1 MPYLTSN
8 LTTKEYGIISIFSI
22 IQLFLLPIIG
32 FSSIAAVQRQYFN
45 KQINFSKYIGNS
57 IILLFFSICLI
68 LFVFSIFSQTILNFI
83 NLSFFW
89 FFMVLLTTIMQYIFM
104 LRLVIF
110 QVSQNSMS
118 FLYFNLLG
126 LFLNIFMTWIFI
138 SKLNLGMDGRL
149 FAIIFSTFILSLI
162 SIFSLCNEH
171 LINLK
176 VDKLYLKDAF
186 IYSAPLI
193 FHSISGAIIGLSD
206 RFLISNL
213 IGMDET
219 GIYSVAFQISASINL
234 LSTAINNAYVPRLFN
249 SLDNLNVNKKQI
261 VKYTYYWYGLLITV
275 FLVYMTFQEFFHRIV
290 MLFISKE
297 FYGVFELLPYLFLAT
312 IFNSFYLTVVNFLFY
327 QKKTLVITFVTILL
341 SIFNILLT
349 YFFLIGFGLVGA
361 AYSMAITYF
370 LLFFTVFIVVYIKF
384 PLPWLY
390 FVEKK
395 II

>member
-1 MPYLTSN
+1 
-8 LTTKEYGIISIFSI
+8 
-22 IQLFLLPIIG
+22 
-32 FSSIAAVQRQYFN
+32 
-45 KQINFSKYIGNS
+45 
-57 IILLFFSICLI
+57 
-68 LFVFSIFSQTILNFI
+68 
-83 NLSFFW
+83 
-89 FFMVLLTTIMQYIFM
+89 M

-176 VDKLYLKDAF
+176 FDKSYLVDAF

-206 RFLISNL
+206 RFLISKL
-213 IGMDET
+213 IGMDAT

-234 LSTAINNAYVPRLFN
+234 LSTAVNNAFVPRLFN
-249 SLDNLNVNKKQI
+249 NLDNLNLNKNEI
-261 VKYTYYWYGLLITV
+261 VKYTYYWYGILTVV
-275 FLVYMTFQEFFHRIV
+275 FLIYVTFQDFFHRIV

-297 FYGVFELLPYLFLAT
+297 FYGVFDLLPYLFLAT
-312 IFNSFYLTVVNFLFY
+312 IFNSFYLAVVNYLFY
-327 QKKTLVITFVTILL
+327 MKKTLIITIVTVIISVL
-341 SIFNILLT
+341 NVLLT
-349 YFFLIGFGLVGA
+349 YFFLNWFGLVGA
-361 AYSMAITYF
+361 SYSMAIAYF
-370 LLFFTVFIVVYIKF
+370 LLFAIIFIVVYIKF
-384 PLPWLY
+384 PLPWFY
-390 FVEKK
+390 FMRKN
-395 II
+395 IY

>member
-1 MPYLTSN
+1 MPYLTNN

-57 IILLFFSICLI
+57 IILLFFSIFLV
-68 LFVFSIFSQTILNFI
+68 LFVFIIFSQTILNFI

-89 FFMVLLTTIMQYIFM
+89 FFMVVLTTIMQYVLM

-110 QVSQNSMS
+110 QVSQKSIS

-171 LINLK
+171 LINLQ
-176 VDKLYLKDAF
+176 VDKTYLRDAF

-234 LSTAINNAYVPRLFN
+234 LSTAINNAYVPRLFK
-249 SLDNLNVNKKQI
+249 SLDNFNVNKKEI
-261 VKYTYYWYGLLITV
+261 VKFTYYWYGLLTSG
-275 FLVYMTFQEFFHRIV
+275 FLVYMTFQDFFHRIL
-290 MLFISKE
+290 MLFISKKY
-297 FYGVFELLPYLFLAT
+297 YGVFDLLPYLLLAT
-312 IFNSFYLTVVNFLFY
+312 IFNSFYLTVVNYLFY
-327 QKKTLVITFVTILL
+327 MKKTLVITIITVIL
-341 SIFNILLT
+341 SVFNILLT
-349 YFFLIGFGLVGA
+349 YFFLNWFGLVGA
-361 AYSMAITYF
+361 AYSMSITYC
-370 LLFFTVFIVVYIKF
+370 LLFAIIFIVVYIKF
-384 PLPWLY
+384 PLPWFY
-390 FVEKK
+390 FMRKK
-395 II
+395 MY